1 MSVPGLEEVS
11 VSDIAHPNDT
21 VRTCGR
27 QYLAVRSKR
36 KGDNMAHGWELRA
49 AAGHGKGCLI
59 NSPKLH
65 ISIADRRGEN
75 SAIGA
80 EVEGGYHD
88 AIGCFVGVQWEYP
101 NQLR

>member
-1 MSVPGLEEVS
+1 M
-11 VSDIAHPNDT
+11 T
-21 VRTCGR
+21 
-27 QYLAVRSKR
+27 
-36 KGDNMAHGWELRA
+36 HGFEPCA
-49 AAGHGKGCLI
+49 TAGHRNRLLV

-65 ISIADRRGEN
+65 ISIAGRRGEN

-101 NQLR
+101 NKLW